1 MIFDKF
7 DGGHYRL
14 PKISLVTTIDIFP
27 TYSTFYVELFLKI
40 HRLSFLNKYLTIFK
54 TYFIGKKS
62 N

>member
-14 PKISLVTTIDIFP
+14 PKISLVPTIDIFP

-40 HRLSFLNKYLTIFK
+40 HRLSFLNKY
-54 TYFIGKKS
+54 
-62 N
+62 